1 MDNRSDDARA
11 SRVAIIGAG
20 LAGAACARALVDAG
34 VDVCMSVT
42 VFEKSRGSGGR
53 MATRRAS
60 YVDAQ
65 GAEQTADFDHGA
77 PYFAV
82 THPAFREVIAQ
93 AERAGCVVPWH
104 PRIRGQWPVL
114 ASLNIFVS
122 APNMPALARHLLD
135 GISVQAGLQVQKLLQ
150 SNTGWQLLFTDGST
164 STMFDHVV
172 LAIPPAQ
179 AAALLAD
186 HQREWSNKLAALKM
200 NPCWT
205 LMVVTDHIDL
215 DWDLMNGDG
224 GVLSLIV
231 RNDHKPTR
239 AAPPACATWV
249 VHASTEWSVKHLED
263 DPQVVTDA
271 LVAAFEREMPRGL
284 KFRYHYRAVHRWR
297 YAQRSTAVKTDAA
310 SWSDAM
316 LGLSVCG
323 DFLSSAGVEGAWL
336 SGMRAGAELI
346 GGSIQRATEVAG
358 KV

>member
-1 MDNRSDDARA
+1 MDNRSDHARA
-11 SRVAIIGAG
+11 ATVAIIGAG

-34 VDVCMSVT
+34 IAVT
-42 VFEKSRGSGGR
+42 VFEKSRGPGGR

-65 GAEQTADFDHGA
+65 GKEQTTEFDHGA
-77 PYFAV
+77 PFFEAAN
-82 THPAFREVIAQ
+82 PMFRAILAQ

-104 PRIRGQWPVL
+104 PRARGQWPGTSTQNV
-114 ASLNIFVS
+114 FVPV
-122 APNMPALARHLLD
+122 PNMPALARHILD
-135 GISVQAGLQVQKLLQ
+135 GISVQTGQQVHKLLQ

-164 STMFDHVV
+164 SAMFDHVV
-172 LAIPPAQ
+172 LAIPPVQ
-179 AAALLAD
+179 AAVLLAG

-205 LMVVTDHIDL
+205 LMMVSDPIDT
-215 DWDLMNGDG
+215 DWDLINGDG
-224 GVLSLIV
+224 GVLSLVV

-239 AAPPACATWV
+239 VAPPACATWV
-249 VHASTEWSVKHLED
+249 VHASTEWSVDHLED
-263 DPQVVTDA
+263 DPQSVTDA
-271 LVAAFEREMPRGL
+271 LVAAFEREMPPRL

-297 YAQRSTAVKTDAA
+297 YALRPTAAKTEAA
-310 SWSDAM
+310 SWSDAA

-336 SGMRAGAELI
+336 SGTRAGAALI
-346 GGSIQRATEVAG
+346 RVSIESATEVAG